1 MVKIGIIS
9 MQRVMNHGSFLQAYA
24 LKKTVENS
32 IPSAECVFIDLPPNG
47 KEKSANSNTKTYLD
61 MLRFWYHKLRKHEA
75 ICHEYCL
82 RWNYQKF
89 RGIYQEC
96 LKDYL
101 GVTDSRNYNTDYDA
115 VIIGSDEVFN
125 CTQEDAWWGA
135 SMMLFG
141 EGVAT
146 KKLISYAASFGYTT
160 EERLFEFGL
169 YEKVASN
176 LCNFSSISV
185 RDNNSEQIIL
195 KMVGEKPY
203 KHLDPVFIYDFCK
216 ELEGLKIKKKKK
228 KYLVIYQYQNRINDQ
243 QVINEIKK
251 IARNTGCKILSVF
264 EYSNWSDENVV
275 CTPFEAME
283 YIRDAEYVI
292 TDTFHGCVMSIK
304 YNKKFVALCR
314 ESNYN
319 KLMDVLHT
327 FRLEKQLLTGNE
339 YIGDILNHKIDWM
352 QVNRII
358 EKQRE
363 ETISY
368 LKSTLLEK

>member
-1 MVKIGIIS
+1 MAKIGIIS

-24 LKKTVENS
+24 LKKTVENN
-32 IPSAECVFIDLPPNG
+32 IPDAECVFIDLPSNG
-47 KEKSANSNTKTYLD
+47 KRKSDSSNTKTYID
-61 MLRFWYHKLRKHEA
+61 ILRFWYHKLRKHDA

-89 RGIYQEC
+89 RDIYREC

-141 EGVAT
+141 EGVTT

-169 YEKVASN
+169 YDKVASN
-176 LCNFSSISV
+176 LGNFSAISV

-195 KMVGEKPY
+195 KMIGLKPY
-203 KHLDPVFIYDFCK
+203 KHLDPVFIYDFQK
-216 ELEGLKIKKKKK
+216 ELKIKKKKK

-243 QVINEIKK
+243 QVIDEIKK

-275 CTPFEAME
+275 CNPFEAME

-304 YNKKFVALCR
+304 HNKKFVALCR
-314 ESNYN
+314 ESNHN

-327 FRLEKQLLTGNE
+327 FQLEKQLLTENE
-339 YIGDILNHKIDWM
+339 YIWDILNHKIDWM
-352 QVNRII
+352 QVNRTI
-358 EKQRE
+358 EKQSE
-363 ETISY
+363 DTICY
-368 LKSTLLEK
+368 LKNTLLEK